1 MADHPFQPETLA
13 IHAGQIPDAATGARA
28 LPIYQTTSF
37 VFDSADHA
45 ASLFNLQT
53 FGNVYSRL
61 SNPTVAALEERVAAL
76 EGGRAALASASGM
89 ASEAM
94 ALMTLLQ
101 QGDHVVAAGA
111 LYGGSVSMLAVN
123 LKKLGIETTFVDA
136 TAMSGKSADAFAAA
150 MRPNTRAVFAE
161 SLGNPSLTVLDIA
174 AVADIA
180 HAHGVPLIVDNTVPS
195 PFLCTPIAFGAD
207 IVVHSATKYL
217 AGHGTT
223 LGGVMVESG
232 KPSGKFAW
240 DNGKFPGMTEPSPGY
255 HGVKFYETFGDFAF
269 TMRARMETLRVY
281 GAALSPMSAWQ
292 ILQGVETLHV
302 RMERHCTNARKVAA
316 FLQVHPRVSWV
327 NYPGLADHPQHALVR
342 KQMRMVDG
350 APGASGLL
358 AFGVKPRS
366 AGAGGGEAAGVKF
379 IEAAQF
385 MSHLANIGD
394 TRTLIIHPASTT
406 HRQLDAAQQL
416 AAGVLPDMVR
426 MSVGIE
432 HIDDILWDIDQALA
446 AAGA

>member
-1 MADHPFQPETLA
+1 MSDHEFKPETLA
-13 IHAGQIPDAATGARA
+13 IHAGQIPDTAAGARA

-76 EGGRAALASASGM
+76 ESGRAAVASASGM
-89 ASEAM
+89 AAEAM
-94 ALMTLLQ
+94 ALMTILKS
-101 QGDHVVAAGA
+101 GDHVVAAGA
-111 LYGGSVSMLAVN
+111 LYGGTVTMLAVN
-123 LKKLGIETTFVDA
+123 LQRFGIETSFVDA
-136 TAMSGKSADAFAAA
+136 TDPDAFAAA

-161 SLGNPSLTVLDIA
+161 SLGNPSLVVLDIA
-174 AVADIA
+174 AVAEVA

-195 PFLCTPIAFGAD
+195 PFLCNPIRFGAD

-232 KPSGKFAW
+232 RPSGKFSW
-240 DNGKFPGMTEPSPGY
+240 DNGKYPGMTEPSPGY
-255 HGVKFYETFGDFAF
+255 HGVKFYETFGDFGF
-269 TMRARMETLRVY
+269 SMRARMETLRVY

-292 ILQGVETLHV
+292 ILQGVETLPL
-302 RMERHCTNARKVAA
+302 RMERHCSNALAVAR
-316 FLQVHPRVSWV
+316 FLRAHPQVEWV
-327 NYPGLADHPQHALVR
+327 NYPGLPGHPQHALLKR
-342 KQMRMVDG
+342 QMR
-350 APGASGLL
+350 GASGVL
-358 AFGVKPRS
+358 AFGVK
-366 AGAGGGEAAGVKF
+366 GGIASGVRF

-385 MSHLANIGD
+385 MSHLVNIGD
-394 TRTLIIHPASTT
+394 TRTLISHPASTT
-406 HRQLDAAQQL
+406 HRQLDEAQQR

-426 MSVGIE
+426 ISVGLE

-446 AAGA
+446 MARG

>member
-1 MADHPFQPETLA
+1 MPDHRFQPETLA

-37 VFDSADHA
+37 VFDSAEHA
-45 ASLFNLQT
+45 ASLFNLAT

-76 EGGRAALASASGM
+76 EGGRAGLASASGM

-101 QGDHVVAAGA
+101 QGDHIVAAGA

-123 LKKLGIETTFVDA
+123 LKKLGIETSFVDA
-136 TAMSGKSADAFAAA
+136 GSAEAFAAA

-161 SLGNPSLTVLDIA
+161 SLGNPSLQLLDIA
-174 AVADIA
+174 AVAEVA

-195 PFLCTPIAFGAD
+195 PFLCNPIRFGAD

-223 LGGVMVESG
+223 LGGVIVESG
-232 KPSGKFAW
+232 KFPW
-240 DNGKFPGMTEPSPGY
+240 DNGKFPGMTEPSIGY
-255 HGVKFYETFGDFAF
+255 HGVKFFETFGDFGF

-292 ILQGVETLHV
+292 ILQGTETLHV
-302 RMERHCTNARKVAA
+302 RMERHCRNALAVAQYLRA
-316 FLQVHPRVSWV
+316 DPRVSWV
-327 NYPGLADHPQHALVR
+327 NFPGLPDHPQHALVAR
-342 KQMRMVDG
+342 QMRVVDG
-350 APGASGLL
+350 IPGASGLL
-358 AFGVKPRS
+358 AFGVK
-366 AGAGGGEAAGVKF
+366 GGLAAGVKF
-379 IEAAQF
+379 IEGAQF

-406 HRQLDAAQQL
+406 HRQLDDAQQR

-432 HIDDILWDIDQALA
+432 HIDDILWDIDQALRKT
-446 AAGA
+446 GE

>member
-1 MADHPFQPETLA
+1 MAEHRFQPETLA

-37 VFDSADHA
+37 VFDSAEHA

-76 EGGRAALASASGM
+76 EGGRAGLASASGM
-89 ASEAM
+89 AAEAI

-123 LKKLGIETTFVDA
+123 LAKLGIETSFVDA
-136 TAMSGKSADAFAAA
+136 GSPEAFAAA

-161 SLGNPSLTVLDIA
+161 TLGNPSLHVLDIA
-174 AVADIA
+174 AVAEVA

-195 PFLCTPIAFGAD
+195 PFLCNPIRFGAD

-223 LGGVMVESG
+223 LGGVLVESG
-232 KPSGKFAW
+232 KFPW
-240 DNGKFPGMTEPSPGY
+240 DNGKFPGMTDPSPGY
-255 HGVKFYETFGDFAF
+255 HGVKFYETFGDFGF

-292 ILQGVETLHV
+292 ILQGVETLPV
-302 RMERHCTNARKVAA
+302 RMERHCRNALAVAQY
-316 FLQVHPRVSWV
+316 LRSHPRVSWV
-327 NYPGLADHPQHALVR
+327 NFPGLPDHAQHELLA
-342 KQMRMVDG
+342 KQTRRVDG

-358 AFGVKPRS
+358 AFGVKS
-366 AGAGGGEAAGVKF
+366 ATADAEGGKRAGVKF
-379 IEAAQF
+379 IEGAQF

-406 HRQLDAAQQL
+406 HRQLDDAQQL

-426 MSVGIE
+426 MSVGLE

-446 AAGA
+446 AASA

>member
-1 MADHPFQPETLA
+1 MADRIFQAETLA
-13 IHAGQIPDAATGARA
+13 IHAGQVPDSATGARA

-37 VFDSADHA
+37 VFDSAEHA

-76 EGGRAALASASGM
+76 EGGRAGLAAASGM
-89 ASEAM
+89 AAEAM
-94 ALMTLLQ
+94 ALMTILQ

-111 LYGGSVSMLAVN
+111 LYGGSVSLLAVN
-123 LKKLGIETTFVDA
+123 LKRFGIETTFVDA
-136 TAMSGKSADAFAAA
+136 NQAQAFEAA

-174 AVADIA
+174 AVADVA

-195 PFLCTPIAFGAD
+195 PFLCRPLLHGAD

-217 AGHGTT
+217 GGHGTT
-223 LGGVMVESG
+223 LGGVLVESG
-232 KPSGKFAW
+232 KFPW
-240 DNGKFPGMTEPSPGY
+240 DNGKFPGMTEPSAGY
-255 HGVKFYETFGDFAF
+255 HGVKFFETFGDFAF
-269 TMRARMETLRVY
+269 TMRARMEVLRVY
-281 GAALSPMSAWQ
+281 GATLSPFSAWQ
-292 ILQGVETLHV
+292 ILQGTESLHV
-302 RMERHCTNARKVAA
+302 RMERHCSNARKVAQ
-316 FLQVHPRVSWV
+316 FLKSHARVSWV
-327 NYPGLADHPQHALVR
+327 NYPGLPDHPNYRLVE
-342 KQMRMVDG
+342 KQMRPVDG

-358 AFGVKPRS
+358 AFGVK
-366 AGAGGGEAAGVKF
+366 GGLDAGVRF
-379 IEAAQF
+379 IESAQF

-406 HRQLDAAQQL
+406 HRQLDAEQQI

-446 AAGA
+446 T